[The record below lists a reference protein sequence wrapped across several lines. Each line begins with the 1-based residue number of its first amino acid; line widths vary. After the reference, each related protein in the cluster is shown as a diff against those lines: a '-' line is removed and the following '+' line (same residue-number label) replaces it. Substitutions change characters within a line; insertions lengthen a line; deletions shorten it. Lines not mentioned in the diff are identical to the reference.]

1 MVGCPPTQRPGLVD
15 IDRQRRTMAF
25 ANKRITSREALW
37 IARDRAWMRPLENP
51 AKRVPKVQGAVR
63 LAAPPKLSGKR
74 TEMA

>member
-1 MVGCPPTQRPGLVD
+1 
-15 IDRQRRTMAF
+15 MAF